1 MGYNTS
7 LATIKRHLPQLEQ
20 LKEAGERGENMFFPT
35 QIPRRLAHKLRE
47 ALSAAAKHKEFIEF
61 HTLIWPNFQFKEAK
75 GGVMALYIGDYE
87 PVEDVV
93 GETITIYS
101 NSPNRPLKKT
111 LPDAVSLM
119 DVVTQA
125 LTFTNETE
133 LYFPSATLE
142 EDEKHKLAIWTEDKE
157 WGFID
162 HSFGDDEGG
171 LTLTKNDVEEEML
184 WKPRS
189 GLN

>member
-7 LATIKRHLPQLEQ
+7 RATVQRHLPQLEQ
-20 LKEAGERGENMFFPT
+20 LKKAGEDGEDMFFPT

-47 ALSAAAKHKEFIEF
+47 ALSAASKHKEYVEL
-61 HTLIWPNFQFKEAK
+61 HTFIWPNFQFKEVK
-75 GGVMALYIGDYE
+75 GGVMALYIGSIE
-87 PVEDVV
+87 PVEDSI
-93 GETITIYS
+93 GETIS
-101 NSPNRPLKKT
+101 SNNSPNRPLKKT

-125 LTFTNETE
+125 LTFPQETE
-133 LYFPSATLE
+133 LYFPAATLE
-142 EDEKHKLAIWTEDKE
+142 EGDKHKLKMWTEDKD

-184 WKPRS
+184 WTP
-189 GLN
+189 